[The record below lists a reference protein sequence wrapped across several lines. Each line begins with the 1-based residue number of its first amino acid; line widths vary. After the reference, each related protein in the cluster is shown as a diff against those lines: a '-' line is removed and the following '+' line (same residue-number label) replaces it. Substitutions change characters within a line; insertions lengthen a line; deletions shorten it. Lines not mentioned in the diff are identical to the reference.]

1 MRVLVTRPKED
12 SQALADALRDRGH
25 EVLLQPLLVI
35 TPEPLERPLDLAAVQ
50 ALLVT
55 SANGV
60 RALAA
65 ALTGASARRD
75 LPVFAVGDA
84 TAQAARDAK
93 FAEVTS
99 AGGDVEDLAR
109 LVAERLDP
117 AAGPLFHGAAS
128 LVAGD
133 LKGRLEAAGFT
144 IERRVLYRAEPVP
157 ALSAEIEA
165 AWIQGGIDAA
175 LFFSPRSAESF
186 AATVRARDLAAAASL
201 CHALSLSPAVAE
213 ILEQLPWASVR
224 TAEQPTTEALLKG
237 LDVLAR
243 SPMMGTGTRS

>member
-35 TPEPLERPLDLAAVQ
+35 KPEAPAGSLDLRAIQ
-50 ALLVT
+50 ALLFT

-60 RALAA
+60 RALANR
-65 ALTGASARRD
+65 SARRD

-84 TAQAARDAK
+84 TARAARNAK

-117 AAGPLFHGAAS
+117 AAGPLVHGAAS

-186 AATVRARDLAAAASL
+186 AAIVRARDLAAAASL